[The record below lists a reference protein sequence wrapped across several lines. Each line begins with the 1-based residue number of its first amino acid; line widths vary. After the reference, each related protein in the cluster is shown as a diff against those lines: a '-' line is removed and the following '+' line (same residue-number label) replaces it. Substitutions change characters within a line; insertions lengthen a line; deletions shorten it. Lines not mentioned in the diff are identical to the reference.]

1 MIGTPANIQED
12 GGFVRVGGG
21 GGIVIFGIV
30 ISYALGV
37 VRGGVGVGV
46 GMTVR
51 ISHFEVGGSV
61 GGGIG

>member
-46 GMTVR
+46 GITVR